1 MIFTPKSIETQWVKR
16 VNEYGIAKQVFL
28 PSGHAPEHF
37 RVALCEDGKSTGC
50 TSQVSVRNNL
60 EDLFRYW
67 GVSTTVSVEVF
78 SFISSTAENYEL
90 LLNCHMFYF
99 GGIWGQVLADDF
111 MLAIRNSP
119 LVHVLKGRVQYNEIA
134 YLAVCGAAC
143 ISGCTHMYGAPGLD
157 LLDGVHIEYSAN
169 ISAGHANMET
179 NAQTVQIT
187 TGTAAFLLM
196 TPTQKQAASIVVIKN
211 AWQWGPFAE
220 KSSASLQKIV
230 DHKAHA
236 WTLYKDRLPLGGYRY
251 WHFNLCGKLRFNV
264 DDEQHIS
271 TDAPD
276 IVSRQSHWRSVL
288 YCEDRH
294 EV

>member
-1 MIFTPKSIETQWVKR
+1 MVFTPKSIERQWVNH
-16 VNEYGIAKQVFL
+16 VYYYGIAKKVIL
-28 PSGHAPEHF
+28 PSGHPPEHF
-37 RVALCEDGKSTGC
+37 RVALCEDGKSAGC
-50 TSQVSVRNNL
+50 TSQVSVRKNL

-67 GVSTTVSVEVF
+67 GEDTTVSVEVF

-99 GGIWGQVLADDF
+99 AGIWEQNFRDGF
-111 MLAIRNSP
+111 RFAIRNSS
-119 LVHVLKGRVQYNEIA
+119 LVHVLKGRVQCNEIC
-134 YLAVCGAAC
+134 YLGVCGGAL
-143 ISGCTHMYGAPGLD
+143 ISGCTPMYGTPSLD
-157 LLDGVHIEYSAN
+157 LLDGVNIEYTAN
-169 ISAGHANMET
+169 CSAGQAIVET
-179 NAQTVQIT
+179 TAQTVHIT

-196 TPTQKQAASIVVIKN
+196 TPTEKQGASIVVVKH
-211 AWQWGPFAE
+211 AGQWYGFA
-220 KSSASLQKIV
+220 KRSSDGLQRFV
-230 DHKAHA
+230 DGKANV

-251 WHFNLCGKLRFNV
+251 WHFNLCGRLRFNV

>member
-50 TSQVSVRNNL
+50 TSQVSVRKNL

-67 GVSTTVSVEVF
+67 GEGTTVSVEVF

-169 ISAGHANMET
+169 ISAGHATMET

-211 AWQWGPFAE
+211 AWQWGPSLKKAPLHC
-220 KSSASLQKIV
+220 KHSSITK
-230 DHKAHA
+230 HTH
-236 WTLYKDRLPLGGYRY
+236 G
-251 WHFNLCGKLRFNV
+251 LCTRIDCHLAA
-264 DDEQHIS
+264 
-271 TDAPD
+271 TDIGTSICAANC
-276 IVSRQSHWRSVL
+276 VSMLTTSNILALMPMTSFPVRAIGVVS
-288 YCEDRH
+288 
-294 EV
+294 